1 MDIPC
6 FKPLHSGAFLLTSD
20 YEILDDFDN
29 CFKPLHSGAFLL
41 TKDSCPA
48 RRHYIVSNP
57 FIAGHSFLLVV
68 GYFYS
73 ITHNSFKPLHS
84 GAFLLTLVRTINV
97 TFFAD
102 GCPPCRTT
110 NDLLP
115 GTRW

>member
-1 MDIPC
+1 MLPPFYSTYTYR
-6 FKPLHSGAFLLTSD
+6 FKPLHSGAFLLTGNM
-20 YEILDDFDN
+20 F
-29 CFKPLHSGAFLL
+29 AL
-41 TKDSCPA
+41 T
-48 RRHYIVSNP
+48 VS
-57 FIAGHSFLLVV
+57 AEHC
-68 GYFYS
+68 
-73 ITHNSFKPLHS
+73 FKPLHS